1 MRKLIL
7 LGLMV
12 MMVASV
18 YAVTSIGIYNSED
31 QGEAGFTDGDGAMI
45 PVSLTLEGEDAPE
58 SVVVGFVSGPVN
70 AIDTATE
77 AMKVESAILTP
88 VTGSAVGG
96 HAVGTAYLDREKT
109 PVNVFWQIQSP
120 NTLYVKLST
129 TALSNGEETE
139 SKINWQVSGRGDDG
153 FSIGGTGSEEITYSP
168 ALVHTHSKSYTSF
181 GDADLE
187 MTTASYLGK
196 APDTYTANLTVTVAT
211 TN

>member
-12 MMVASV
+12 MMVSSV
-18 YAVTSIGIYNSED
+18 YAVISTGIYNSAN
-31 QGEAGFTDGDGAMI
+31 QGASGFTDGDGAMI
-45 PVSLTLEGEDAPE
+45 PVSLTLEGKDAPE
-58 SVVVGFVSGPVN
+58 SVVVGFVSGSVN
-70 AIDTATE
+70 AIDTDTE
-77 AMKVESAILTP
+77 KIKVESATLTP
-88 VTGSAVGG
+88 VTGSAVDG
-96 HAVGTAYLDREKT
+96 HAVGTAYLDRGTT

-129 TALSNGEETE
+129 TALSNGEVEE
-139 SKINWQVSGRGDDG
+139 SKINWQVSGTRDDP

-168 ALVHTHSKSYTSF
+168 ALVHTHTQSYASF

-196 APDTYTANLTVTVAT
+196 APDTYTADLTVTVDT
-211 TN
+211 KN